1 MVRRAEQANFKA
13 LVVTVDTVL
22 LGRRLATERN
32 ELRQLFHCFNFD
44 YIAHQSCSSKHF
56 RLVIREVQRRIPLCL
71 LCLIQV

>member
-32 ELRQLFHCFNFD
+32 EIRYGHLNVCFSATTILRFGYCFP
-44 YIAHQSCSSKHF
+44 SRKH
-56 RLVIREVQRRIPLCL
+56 E
-71 LCLIQV
+71 